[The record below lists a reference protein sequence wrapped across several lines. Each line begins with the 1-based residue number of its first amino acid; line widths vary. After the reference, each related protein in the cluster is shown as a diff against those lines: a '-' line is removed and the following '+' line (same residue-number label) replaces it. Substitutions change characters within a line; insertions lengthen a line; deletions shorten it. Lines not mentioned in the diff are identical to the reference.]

1 MVDFEEYPEWVT
13 MSLEVQ
19 LAHERSEDA
28 YAVYLMD
35 TEDGCL
41 YSKRYEYDS
50 AASRLRCKTEAQRD
64 FERLL
69 RMNPTAE
76 SYSEV

>member
-1 MVDFEEYPEWVT
+1 MT
-13 MSLEVQ
+13 LEVQ
-19 LAHERSEDA
+19 LAHEKNEDA

-69 RMNPTAE
+69 RINPTAE